1 MSRKVFNMQ
10 GGRHSAAALSAFL
23 SAAFDGDVAA
33 GLNVEPT
40 GTTGLKVL
48 VKPGTGQIKTGQNFS
63 RLIQID
69 ADEEV
74 TIAAASP
81 SNERHDLVVA
91 YIDSKVTPTTA
102 VIDNTNGVLKLASVA
117 GTPSAMPTDPTTA
130 TIQSKIGAGNPYII
144 LARVTI
150 PQMASS
156 LTKSNI
162 TDLRSRVL
170 IGDGSQVGNDIV
182 LPRSLAPDFRD
193 YSTDE
198 KNTGKKWIDGRPI
211 FRKTVRG
218 TVNMTGGYNTSS
230 LPHGIQ
236 GLSNSWELICYY
248 GGMRLSGNLNN
259 NPVKQAFP
267 YIEGAHQSGITS
279 IDQTNITISGS
290 YPWGNSEV
298 SVTLEYIK

>member
-40 GTTGLKVL
+40 DTTGLKVL

-74 TIAAASP
+74 AITAASP
-81 SNERHDLVVA
+81 SNERHDLIVA
-91 YIDSKVTPTTA
+91 YIDSKVTPTTT

-117 GTPSAMPTDPTTA
+117 GTPSATPTDPTTA

-144 LARVTI
+144 LARVTV

-170 IGDGSQVGNDIV
+170 IGNSSQIGNGIIES
-182 LPRSLAPDFRD
+182 RNMSATARGD

-198 KNTGKKWIDGRPI
+198 VDTGVKYIDGRTVYEKTIKGSI
-211 FRKTVRG
+211 FINANQDV
-218 TVNMTGGYNTSS
+218 YFD
-230 LPHGIQ
+230 HGIVGMTDAFVVLSFTGSIVMGGVIGSSGLKCVIPHIEPNHRL
-236 GLSNSWELICYY
+236 GLSLVTKTQVRFAGSFTWGKSEFVLTLRY
-248 GGMRLSGNLNN
+248 
-259 NPVKQAFP
+259 VK
-267 YIEGAHQSGITS
+267 
-279 IDQTNITISGS
+279 
-290 YPWGNSEV
+290 
-298 SVTLEYIK
+298 

>member
-23 SAAFDGDVAA
+23 SVAFDGDVAA

-48 VKPGTGQIKTGQNFS
+48 VKPGAGQIKTGQNFS

-144 LARVTI
+144 LARVTV

-170 IGDGSQVGNDIV
+170 IGNSSQIGNGIIESRNINAGSIAEFLPNMIQSQAEGLKIV
-182 LPRSLAPDFRD
+182 TGWGQFR
-193 YSTDE
+193 
-198 KNTGKKWIDGRPI
+198 G
-211 FRKTVRG
+211 
-218 TVNMTGGYNTSS
+218 
-230 LPHGIQ
+230 
-236 GLSNSWELICYY
+236 
-248 GGMRLSGNLNN
+248 SG
-259 NPVKQAFP
+259 
-267 YIEGAHQSGITS
+267 
-279 IDQTNITISGS
+279 
-290 YPWGNSEV
+290 GNSATVEV
-298 SVTLEYIK
+298 QFPHEFKNEVVMAMVSYNGFRTGTKAEKLSDFTNKIGAGVVAEFLVRDKKSGVILLSTSGLFGGAWHGVSWIVIGH